1 MSSQKS
7 KNNLAGS
14 KHVTTRSRNNK
25 SVVTKLSSHSDKES
39 KPEIKF
45 KKVKKISKSIK
56 RIESEMSHIK
66 TQMQKIEDDLT
77 TIIKFM
83 EIGKK
88 T

>member
-7 KNNLAGS
+7 KNNSAGS
-14 KHVTTRSRNNK
+14 KNVTTRSKNDK
-25 SVVTKLSSHSDKES
+25 SIVTKLNSHSDKES

-45 KKVKKISKSIK
+45 KKFKKISKSIK

-77 TIIKFM
+77 TIIKFI